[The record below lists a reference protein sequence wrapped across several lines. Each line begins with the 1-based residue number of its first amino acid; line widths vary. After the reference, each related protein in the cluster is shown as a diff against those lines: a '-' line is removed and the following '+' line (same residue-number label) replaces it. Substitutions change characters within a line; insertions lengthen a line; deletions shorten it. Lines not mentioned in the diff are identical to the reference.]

1 MQQAITLISK
11 PDSEGQT
18 PSTSRRRKSV
28 NVNSADGT
36 TGEEPATESESE
48 KQLQVAIIG
57 AGIGGLVLALE
68 LHRAGISCR
77 VFEAA
82 PEIRPLGVGINV
94 LPHATAVLGGLGLE
108 PSLNQV
114 GVTTREAV
122 FYNRFGQFI
131 HSEPSGRYAGYDS
144 PQYSIHRGDLQKV
157 LTDAVT
163 ERLGA
168 GAIVTDHHCDSV
180 DQDDAA
186 ASVNFTRTSDGTP
199 LASVRADVVVACDG
213 VHSAIRKQ
221 FYPDEG
227 EPRYSGVTMWRGVTV
242 AKPFLTGAS
251 MARAGWLASGK
262 MVIYPVRNNVDADG
276 NQLINWVAEIETPQ
290 RARRDWTR
298 EGQLEDF
305 FEVFKDWQFDWLD
318 VPALIQ
324 GAESVLEYPMVDQD
338 PLPRWTFG
346 RVTLL
351 GDAAHPMVPRGSNGA
366 GQAILDAHRL
376 AALMADAAEPAQALF
391 EYEAE
396 RLPRTSAV
404 VLANRAAPP
413 DTIIREVWE
422 RTGDQP
428 FDQIQDVISSQEI
441 AAISRR
447 YQQVAGYSLEELKA
461 AADSAI

>member
-1 MQQAITLISK
+1 MTHSDTVPQH
-11 PDSEGQT
+11 T
-18 PSTSRRRKSV
+18 PAMAS
-28 NVNSADGT
+28 
-36 TGEEPATESESE
+36 GETQRPE
-48 KQLQVAIIG
+48 VAIIG

-68 LHRAGISCR
+68 LHQAGISCT
-77 VFEAA
+77 VYEAA

-94 LPHATAVLGGLGLE
+94 LPHATAVLRSLGVE
-108 PSLNQV
+108 PALAETA
-114 GVTTREAV
+114 VTTREAV
-122 FYNRFGQFI
+122 FYNRFGQLI
-131 HSEPSGRYAGYDS
+131 HAEPSGRYAGYDS
-144 PQYSIHRGDLQKV
+144 PQFSIHRGDLQQV
-157 LTDAVT
+157 LLDAVT
-163 ERLGA
+163 ERLGQDSV
-168 GAIVTDHHCDSV
+168 VTDHRCDSV
-180 DQDDAA
+180 DQDDAGA
-186 ASVNFTRTSDGTP
+186 TVRFTRTSDETP
-199 LASVRADVVVACDG
+199 LPAVQAALVIACDG

-251 MARAGWLASGK
+251 MARIGWLASGK
-262 MVIYPVRNNVDADG
+262 LVVYPIRNNVDGQG

-305 FEVFKDWQFDWLD
+305 FDVFKDWKFDWLD

-324 GAESVLEYPMVDQD
+324 GSETVLEYPMVDQD

-376 AALMADAAEPAQALF
+376 AAMLSASTDPVQALAD
-391 EYEAE
+391 YESE

-404 VLANRAAPP
+404 VLANRIAPP
-413 DTIIREVWE
+413 DTIIGEVWK

-428 FDQIQDVISSQEI
+428 FEHIDDVISSEEI
-441 AAISRR
+441 QGISAK
-447 YQQVAGYSLEELKA
+447 YKQIAGYSLEDLTTSVAPAE
-461 AADSAI
+461 